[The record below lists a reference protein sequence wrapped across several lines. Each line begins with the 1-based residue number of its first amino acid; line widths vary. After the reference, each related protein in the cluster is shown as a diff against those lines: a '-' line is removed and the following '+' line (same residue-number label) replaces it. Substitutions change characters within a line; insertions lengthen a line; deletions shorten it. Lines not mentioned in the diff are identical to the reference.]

1 MELISRV
8 KTEDLIF
15 SRVKILKNKIILM
28 SVTYP
33 ICVVNRLRFLLCF
46 LCFLSMFLSYIRHC
60 MQCMK

>member
-33 ICVVNRLRFLLCF
+33 ICVVKCIAF
-46 LCFLSMFLSYIRHC
+46 SVIMFSVLFKHVSVIH
-60 MQCMK
+60 